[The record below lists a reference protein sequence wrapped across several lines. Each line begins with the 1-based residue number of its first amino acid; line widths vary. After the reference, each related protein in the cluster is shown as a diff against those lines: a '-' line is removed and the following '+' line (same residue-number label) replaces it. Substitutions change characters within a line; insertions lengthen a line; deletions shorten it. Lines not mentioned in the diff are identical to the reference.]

1 MSWQRGFAGQI
12 FSAEEVAALT
22 VAHVTWQCVGYSMH
36 AQGQTGECRDLTA
49 VPAQLW
55 SQIVHINLD
64 LLQGLPVQR
73 LQPYALHK
81 PLHAYPGDACK

>member
-1 MSWQRGFAGQI
+1 MAMCRSF
-12 FSAEEVAALT
+12 
-22 VAHVTWQCVGYSMH
+22 H
-36 AQGQTGECRDLTA
+36 ACSGTDGECRDLTA

-81 PLHAYPGDACK
+81 PLHAYPGDACNDSNLQDLTTSPHVQAAECMINTSC